1 MSEFLINMEKIVPYT
16 ERFISGIGITIYMTV
31 FCVILGFLLAI
42 PIALMKISKSKILR
56 AIGYFYTDIFRSIP
70 ALVILYL
77 TYFAVPSIFNISV
90 SAFAAAFATLSMV
103 SAAYV
108 SEALRGGVEAIDA
121 GQKEAAKALGIPYSR
136 TMMSIV
142 LPQALR
148 SVLPALVNEMI
159 GNLKSTSLI
168 SIIGVADLMRV
179 SRQVMADTFLTFE
192 PLIIAAIIY
201 YILTKI
207 LSFFAKKLERWLNR
221 GARKAIQ

>member
-1 MSEFLINMEKIVPYT
+1 MSEFLLNMEKIIPYAG
-16 ERFISGIGITIYMTV
+16 RFVSGIGITVYMTV

-56 AIGYFYTDIFRSIP
+56 GIGYLYTDIFRSIP

-77 TYFAVPSIFNISV
+77 TYFAVPSLLDISV
-90 SAFAAAFATLSMV
+90 SAFTAAFTTLSMV

-108 SEALRGGVEAIDA
+108 SEALRGGVEAIDI

-136 TMMSIV
+136 TMISIV

-148 SVLPALVNEMI
+148 SILPALVNEMI

-179 SRQVMADTFLTFE
+179 SRQVMADTFITFE
-192 PLIIAAIIY
+192 PLIIAAVIY

-207 LSFFAKKLERWLNR
+207 LSYSAKKLEKRINR
-221 GARKAIQ
+221 GARQALQ